1 MPPHPGEPLKA
12 VQEVLAGLV
21 GTGAPN
27 CVTRTWRG
35 SSGLTN
41 RRVQPPL
48 PDASQPSEQNA
59 ERRIQP
65 SADQTASLQPQGQQ
79 PSVRLSDA
87 ELALTCAERQMH
99 ICVSE
104 GCHADI
110 LSGARGKSTDPSF
123 VRNRNSGGF
132 TNPIE

>member
-1 MPPHPGEPLKA
+1 MPRHPGEPPNA

-21 GTGAPN
+21 GTGRRLRHPDMA
-27 CVTRTWRG
+27 G
-35 SSGLTN
+35 ISGLTN
-41 RRVQPPL
+41 RRVLPPL
-48 PDASQPSEQNA
+48 PDPSQPSEQNA

-65 SADQTASLQPQGQQ
+65 CADQTAHLQPQGQQ
-79 PSVRLSDA
+79 PSVRLSEA

-132 TNPIE
+132 TDPIE